1 MKRCNTPF
9 WLQENGARYR
19 KYLSGVNNSV
29 VSKFFKA
36 AFRRMQRLMLLTLL
50 MFSIGVTVVL
60 PQQVKATF
68 PTIAQTTN
76 AQLLIQQGIQFYQ
89 NQQFS
94 DAVTIWLQAAAI
106 FTQQGDNLRLALVL
120 SNLSLAYQDLG
131 QWSAAEAALAQS
143 LNLLQ
148 NPPPSSKLQ
157 TYREIQAKALNTQGS
172 LELAQGKLE
181 QALATWKQTTA
192 TYAQAGD
199 KLGMIGSLLNQAKAL
214 QALGLSR
221 QAETALQQI
230 NQILKLESD
239 PNIKAIGLLRLGNT
253 LRRISKLT
261 QSKQILTASL
271 QVAEQ
276 SSTKASVL
284 LELGNTERALSN
296 QAFAFGK
303 QEQAIQQAQRAKQF
317 YQQASELS
325 QQIQPQLNLLSLLVE
340 TGQWVEAAEFWPQIQ
355 QLIANLPPSR
365 TAIYARLNLAQSL
378 TCLRPD
384 IDTETTLCV
393 KKPQQPLIQNQVLQ
407 TPTWR
412 EIAQILV
419 VAAQQ
424 AESLQ
429 DQRARSY
436 ALGQLA
442 GLYELTKQ
450 WSEAQHLT
458 EQALLIAKE
467 IQAVEIQYRWEWQLG
482 RLLKQRGDSK
492 KAIAS
497 YIAAVETLKSV
508 RRDLF
513 AINPDVQLSFRDQ
526 VEPVYRE
533 LVDLL
538 LTYQENAQPNQENLQ
553 RAITYIDSLQLA
565 ELENYLGCNLAQ
577 TVLLNQ
583 KLNPVSRQAV
593 FIYPIILKDKLEVIF
608 QLPGQPIG
616 HYRYLIKQT
625 VVEKTLEQLKTAL
638 LGRNAGKIRE
648 NSQEI
653 YRWLLEPLE
662 PHLQKNKEVQT
673 LVFVLDGNLRNI
685 PMSVLYDA
693 KANEYLIEKNY
704 ALAILPN
711 AQLFNLRPK
720 SQQLKVL
727 GAGISTA
734 LEVENRYFDAINAT
748 EELQQIQQ
756 IISSKILINAQFTK
770 ANLQKKFNSGA
781 FSAVHLAT
789 HGNFSSDPEQT
800 FILAYGE
807 LLRANDLENLLT
819 TSQQKTSSPIDLFVL
834 SACQTA
840 AGDNRATLGL
850 AGLAVRSGARS
861 TLATLWQVSDDSTV
875 KLMQQFY
882 KELTQPG
889 MNKAMALHR
898 AQQALLKERKY
909 QNPYY
914 WAAYVLVGNW
924 L

>member
-1 MKRCNTPF
+1 
-9 WLQENGARYR
+9 
-19 KYLSGVNNSV
+19 
-29 VSKFFKA
+29 
-36 AFRRMQRLMLLTLL
+36 MQGLMLLTLL
-50 MFSIGVTVVL
+50 MFSIGVTVVF
-60 PQQVKATF
+60 PQQVKGAS
-68 PTIAQTTN
+68 PTIAQSAN
-76 AQLLIQQGIQFYQ
+76 AQLLLQQGIQSYQ
-89 NQQFS
+89 AQQLA
-94 DAVTIWLQAAAI
+94 DAVKVWLQAAAI
-106 FTQQGDNLRLALVL
+106 FAQQGDNLKLALVW
-120 SNLSLAYQDLG
+120 SNLSSVYQDLG
-131 QWSAAEAALAQS
+131 QWSAAEVAIAKS
-143 LNLLQ
+143 LNFLQ
-148 NPPPSSKLQ
+148 NPPASSDLQ

-172 LELAQGKLE
+172 LQLAQGKLA
-181 QALATWKQTTA
+181 QALATWKQTSA

-199 KLGMIGSLLNQAKAL
+199 KLGMIGSFLNQAKAL

-221 QAETALQQI
+221 QAETTLQQI
-230 NQILKLESD
+230 NHLLQLESD
-239 PNIKAIGLLRLGNT
+239 PQLQATGLLRLGNA

-261 QSKQILTASL
+261 QSRQVLTASL

-296 QAFAFGK
+296 QAFTFGK
-303 QEQAIQQAQRAKQF
+303 QEQAIQHAQQASQF
-317 YQQASELS
+317 YQQASELGL
-325 QQIQPQLNLLSLLVE
+325 QIQPQLNLLSLWVE
-340 TGQWVEAAEFWPQIQ
+340 TGQSVAAAKLWTQIQ
-355 QLIANLPPSR
+355 QSITNLPPSR

-384 IDTETTLCV
+384 IDKETTFCI
-393 KKPQQPLIQNQVLQ
+393 KRPQQQLPTQNQVAQ

-412 EIAQILV
+412 DIAQILA
-419 VAAQQ
+419 VAVQQ

-429 DQRARSY
+429 DRRAKSY
-436 ALGQLA
+436 ALGQLG

-458 EQALLIAKE
+458 EQALLIAQE
-467 IQAVEIQYRWEWQLG
+467 IQAGEIEYRWEWQLG
-482 RLLKQRGDSK
+482 RLLKKQGDNK
-492 KAIAS
+492 RAIAS
-497 YIAAVETLKSV
+497 YIAAVDTLKSV

-513 AINPDVQLSFRDQ
+513 TINPDVQLSFRDQ

-538 LTYQENAQPNQENLQ
+538 LSNQENGQANQENL
-553 RAITYIDSLQLA
+553 RKAIAYTDSLQLA
-565 ELENYLGCNLAQ
+565 ELENYLGCNLGQ
-577 TVLLNQ
+577 IVSLNQ
-583 KLNPVSRQAV
+583 NPNQASRQAA
-593 FIYPIILKDKLEVIF
+593 FIYPIILKDRLEVIF

-616 HYRYLIKQT
+616 NYSSLIPQT

-648 NSQEI
+648 NSQQI

-662 PHLQKNKEVQT
+662 PHLQKSKEVQT

-685 PMSVLYDA
+685 PMSVLYDS
-693 KANEYLIEKNY
+693 KANEYLIEKKY
-704 ALAILPN
+704 ALAVLPN
-711 AQLFNLRPK
+711 AQLFDLRPR

-727 GAGISTA
+727 GAGINTA
-734 LEVENRYFDAINAT
+734 LEVENRYFAAINAT

-756 IISSKILINAQFTK
+756 ITSSKILMNAQFTK
-770 ANLQKKFNSGA
+770 ANLQENFNSGG

-819 TSQQKTSSPIDLFVL
+819 SSQKRTSSPIELFVL

-882 KELTQPG
+882 KELSQPG
-889 MNKAMALHR
+889 MSKAMALHR
-898 AQQALLKERKY
+898 AGQVLMKERKY

-914 WAAYVLVGNW
+914 WAGYVLVGNW